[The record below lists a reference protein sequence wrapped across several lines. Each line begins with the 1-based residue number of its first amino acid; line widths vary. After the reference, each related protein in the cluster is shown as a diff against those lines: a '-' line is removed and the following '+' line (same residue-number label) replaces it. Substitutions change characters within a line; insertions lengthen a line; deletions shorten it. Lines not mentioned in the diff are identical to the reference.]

1 MSSTPSTTDKTAG
14 FVAFQHAEFRLFAAS
29 RLAGIAAA
37 QIQSVVVA
45 WVVYQIT
52 GDPLHLGMVGL
63 FIFLPSI
70 LFLLLTGQTADRY
83 DRRWVMA
90 ISYMVAGATS
100 MALMV
105 MVWAGVH
112 NLWVIY
118 SLIFIYGTARA
129 FSFPAGQAIL
139 PNLVPRRHFAN
150 AVALNSSIFQTATI
164 GGPMLGGVLV
174 TAGSAFA
181 FGVAGACYLLSA
193 FLLLFLKKHKAVAT
207 GTRVTLQ
214 SLFSGFRYIWQEK
227 TVLGAISLD
236 LFAVLL
242 GGATALLPI
251 YASDILDVGPRG
263 FGFLRSMPGLG
274 AVVTALYVA
283 RWPVNK
289 RMGAKMLVAVAIFGI
304 ATVAFGYST
313 NLWFSLA
320 CLFVMGS
327 SDMISVYV
335 RQTLVQLETP
345 DEMRGRV
352 SAVNSVFIGAS
363 NELGEFESGLLA
375 RAVGTVG
382 AVVVGG
388 VGTIAIAALWAW
400 LFPTL
405 RDRDQ
410 LVEDD
415 EA

>member
-1 MSSTPSTTDKTAG
+1 M
-14 FVAFQHAEFRLFAAS
+14 EFRVFAAS

-37 QIQSVVVA
+37 QIQSVVLA

-52 GDPLHLGMVGL
+52 GDPFHLGLVGL

-70 LFLLLTGQTADRY
+70 LFLLLTGQTADRF

-90 ISYMVAGATS
+90 IAYMVAGSTALIL
-100 MALMV
+100 MLMV
-105 MVWAGVH
+105 WNGVH

-118 SLIFIYGTARA
+118 GLIFIYGTARA
-129 FSFPAGQAIL
+129 FSFPASQAIL

-174 TAGSAFA
+174 DVGSAFA
-181 FGVAGACYLLSA
+181 FGVAGTCYLISA
-193 FLLLFLKKHKAVAT
+193 LLLLFLKKHQAEAT
-207 GTRVTLQ
+207 GTRVTLK
-214 SLFSGFRYIWQEK
+214 SLFSGFRYIWREK
-227 TVLGAISLD
+227 PVLGAISLD

-251 YASDILDVGPRG
+251 YASDILDVGSAG
-263 FGFLRSMPGLG
+263 FGLLRSMPGLG
-274 AVVTALYVA
+274 AVFTALYIA
-283 RWPVNK
+283 RWPLN
-289 RMGAKMLVAVAIFGI
+289 RHMGAKMLIAVAIFGF
-304 ATVAFGYST
+304 ATVGFGLST
-313 NLWFSLA
+313 NLWFSLV

-345 DEMRGRV
+345 DDMRGRV

-375 RAVGTVG
+375 SAMGTIG

-400 LFPTL
+400 LFPAL

-410 LVEDD
+410 LVAEEVAEEE
-415 EA
+415 EATVA